1 MAFALYNANTGR
13 ADRGRGRGG
22 ARRGGRGRDPSATS
36 RGSKPLRAR
45 VGPTRVLEDTEW
57 VEDPLLRD
65 GFIVILCSKG
75 GTQQVTFH
83 HPIGETQLDKNSW
96 VATPS
101 NEVHFLLSRRKSE
114 ALSRWEREK
123 EQAVRTAVLASRT
136 GRKLNDATPPVE
148 VWVFDGA
155 PPIGVTIAAGM
166 AAAKAAERPE
176 SEWVNHT
183 TEAVRAS
190 ELAFKQALRVTA
202 VPAGWVADHPQPTH
216 ETRGGPLAD
225 RAQVA
230 VGYLAGCTA
239 SAALDKV
246 QRRAYGVDA

>member
-1 MAFALYNANTGR
+1 MASAVETANTGQ

-22 ARRGGRGRDPSATS
+22 SKRGGRGRGTSAAS
-36 RGSKPLRAR
+36 RNQKPAKAKI
-45 VGPTRVLEDTEW
+45 GPTRVLEDTEW
-57 VEDPLLRD
+57 VNDPLLRD
-65 GFIVILCSKG
+65 GFVVVLGSQA

-83 HPIGETQLDKNSW
+83 RPIGETQLANTSW

-101 NEVHFLLSRRKSE
+101 NEVHFLLARRKSE

-136 GRKLNDATPPVE
+136 GRKLNDATPPQE

-166 AAAKAAERPE
+166 AAAKAAGRPE

-202 VPAGWVADHPQPTH
+202 VPADWTAGHPQPVH

-246 QRRAYGVDA
+246 QRRVYGVDV